1 MKSTLKKAFQWILL
15 LCLLLGVLI
24 QTLGFWNY
32 NPTSISTKTIIGMGI
47 SLIQLVVMVWYG
59 ISYGDK
65 EYSFKEAVKSWLEG
79 VITLIIFYLVFVLS
93 LPQYFSAWNL
103 WGVFFPVL
111 TSTSALFSGIIISLF
126 FQPFIFK
133 LQEKLSSKQNL
144 LLLTTITI
152 LIFALSAGNSLLT
165 SYSIFGFYLVLPFAW
180 GMLISKLKLSKK
192 MLVGLTIAT
201 IVLLPSVYYLTIA
214 LMPIQTPQGF
224 VFSQM
229 NMSWNTSLLMAPS
242 SPLMILFVVT
252 GALLFKK
259 WMVGVS
265 HKSFSILIPAIIF
278 GTTSYG
284 MTLWKEKLHLLL
296 APVSKKVTILL
307 ILSLLVASFLINFL
321 FIKFVR
327 SNSHIQKFLN
337 KFDGKKLADLVK
349 LLEVGLE
356 FLKKQRKSILLFV
369 FFMFLSI
376 IGFYTVRDIQQVSG
390 FWSALV
396 FIFTSKFGTL
406 VLAGIFLF
414 AIYKIFYVITRRFW
428 VSASVPTVLALGI
441 SIADGIKMDL
451 REEPV
456 YPNEISEIVNWKTLI
471 PMIGT
476 QTLIYIVFGIAVL
489 IAVIIYLERKH
500 PLNLNRKKKSWISLI
515 VSLLVLITPLWFND
529 ENSPIYYIS
538 KGFDNNPDFRNPPDS
553 TANNGAVLTF
563 LDFIKVPIMEKQ
575 AGYSEHA
582 IKEITKKYQKEAVA
596 INKTR
601 KNKLS
606 DQTIV
611 FNLSESFVDPKEFPG
626 VKISNNVRDP
636 MKYIRSLM
644 SQTTSGKMLSAGYG
658 GGTGNMEYESLTG
671 FNMGN
676 FSSVLTPYTQVTS
689 RYNFYPTI
697 GMNFPYSSAIHPF
710 NGTYYGRI
718 DNYRRFGFNKFAYL
732 GSKYKIY
739 DQKSLGNSPYLSDET
754 AYKNGLRQIKSRK
767 DGQFINL
774 ISMQNHMPYGDYY
787 SPNEY
792 KDNVSGSSLADD
804 NVKTSFAAYTKGV
817 EYTDKAVKKFINEIN
832 KINKP
837 ITLVFYGDHYPSI
850 IDQSLVSKY
859 QLRMHST
866 TYFIY
871 SNKYAREHGAK
882 SKIVP
887 DNYVATSSF
896 IPMAL
901 EQTNSKVTAYQAL
914 LTKIYKDLPAMT
926 INYSNSDGFELIDQN
941 GKKVSEK
948 KLTKK
953 QKELLK
959 DYQLIQYDMSAG
971 KGYSLDVKGFYK

>member
-1 MKSTLKKAFQWILL
+1 MKSALRKTIQWILL
-15 LCLLLGVLI
+15 LCLLLGILI

-32 NPTSISTKTIIGMGI
+32 NPTSVSTKTRIGMVI
-47 SLIQLVVMVWYG
+47 SLIQLIVVVWYG
-59 ISYGDK
+59 MSYGNK
-65 EYSFKEAVKSWLEG
+65 EYSFKEAVKNWLEG
-79 VITLIIFYLVFVLS
+79 VVTLIIFYLVFVIS
-93 LPQYFSAWNL
+93 LPQFFSAWNL
-103 WGVFFPVL
+103 WGIFFPVL

-126 FQPFIFK
+126 FQPFIFR
-133 LQEKLSSKQNL
+133 LQEKLNTKQNV
-144 LLLTTITI
+144 LLLTAITV

-165 SYSIFGFYLVLPFAW
+165 SYSIFGLYLAVPFAW
-180 GMLISKLKLSKK
+180 GMLISKIKASKK
-192 MLVGLTIAT
+192 VVLGLVVAT
-201 IVLLPSVYYLTIA
+201 IILLPAVYYLTIK

-224 VFSQM
+224 IFSQM

-242 SPLMILFVVT
+242 SPLMILFVVA
-252 GALLFKK
+252 GALLFRSL
-259 WMVGVS
+259 MLGVS
-265 HKSFSILIPAIIF
+265 HRVFSILIPAIIF

-284 MTLWKEKLHLLL
+284 MSLWKEKLQLLL
-296 APVSKKVTILL
+296 APVSKKVTVLL
-307 ILSLLVASFLINFL
+307 ILSLLVASFIINFV
-321 FIKFVR
+321 FVKFFL
-327 SNSHIQKFLN
+327 SNKRAQKFLN
-337 KFDGKKLADLVK
+337 KFDENNLDGLIK
-349 LLEVGLE
+349 LLEAGVD
-356 FLKKQRKSILLFV
+356 FLKRHSKSIILFA
-369 FFMFLSI
+369 FLMFLSV
-376 IGFYTVRDIQQVSG
+376 IGFYTVRDIQSASD
-390 FWSALV
+390 FWVALV

-406 VLAGIFLF
+406 VLSLIFLF
-414 AIYKIFYVITRRFW
+414 AIYEIFYVITTRFW
-428 VSASVPTVLALGI
+428 VSASIPTVLALGI
-441 SIADGIKMDL
+441 AIADGIKMDL

-471 PMIGT
+471 PMIGV
-476 QTLIYIVFGIAVL
+476 QTLIYILVGIALL
-489 IAVIIYLERKH
+489 IAIIVYLELKH
-500 PLNLNRKKKSWISLI
+500 PHNLRRKKKSW
-515 VSLLVLITPLWFND
+515 LVLIGSLLILITPVWFND
-529 ENSPIYYIS
+529 ENSAIYYIS

-563 LDFIKVPIMEKQ
+563 LDFIKVPIMEKVD
-575 AGYSEHA
+575 GYSEHA
-582 IKEITKKYQKEAVA
+582 IKQITKKYEKEAIA

-626 VKISNNVRDP
+626 VKISDNVRDP

-676 FSSVLTPYTQVTS
+676 FSSALTPYTQVTP

-718 DNYRRFGFNKFAYL
+718 DNYRRFKFNKFAYL

-739 DQKSLGNSPYLSDET
+739 DKKSLGTSPYLSDET
-754 AYKNGLRQIKSRK
+754 AYQNGLRQIKSRK
-767 DGQFINL
+767 NGQFIDL

-817 EYTDKAVKKFINEIN
+817 EYTDKAVKKFIKEIDE
-832 KINKP
+832 INKP

-850 IDQSLVSKY
+850 IDQSLLSKY
-859 QLRMHST
+859 PIKMHST

-882 SKIVP
+882 NKIVP
-887 DNYVATSSF
+887 DKYIATSSF

-914 LTKIYKDLPAMT
+914 LTRIYKDLPAMT
-926 INYSNSDGFELIDQN
+926 INYSSSDGFELVDQN

-971 KGYSLDVKGFYK
+971 KGYTLDVKSFYK

>member
-1 MKSTLKKAFQWILL
+1 MKKTIQWILL
-15 LCLLLGVLI
+15 IVLLLGILI

-32 NPTSISTKTIIGMGI
+32 NPATVAGRAKIGLMIG
-47 SLIQLVVMVWYG
+47 LVELAVMVWYG
-59 ISYGDK
+59 MSYGDK
-65 EYSFKEAVKSWLEG
+65 EYSFKETVKSWLEG
-79 VITLIIFYLVFVLS
+79 VITLLIFYLVFVIS
-93 LPQYFSAWNL
+93 LPQFFSAWNL
-103 WGVFFPVL
+103 WGIFFPVL

-126 FQPFIFK
+126 FQPFIFR
-133 LQEKLSSKQNL
+133 LQKSLSTKQNV

-152 LIFALSAGNSLLT
+152 LIFTLSAGNSLLT

-180 GMLISKLKLSKK
+180 GMLISKIKVSKK
-192 MLVGLTIAT
+192 VLVSLTVAT
-201 IVLLPSVYYLTIA
+201 IVLLPAIYYLTIA
-214 LMPIQTPQGF
+214 LIPMQTPQGF

-259 WMVGVS
+259 WMIGVS
-265 HKSFSILIPAIIF
+265 HRSFSILIPAIIF

-284 MTLWKEKLHLLL
+284 MTLWKEKLQLLL
-296 APVSKKVTILL
+296 APVSKKVTVLL
-307 ILSLLVASFLINFL
+307 ILSLLLVSFIINFL
-321 FIKFVR
+321 FVKSLL
-327 SNSHIQKFLN
+327 SNKRVQRFLN
-337 KFDGKKLADLVK
+337 KFDENNLDGFVK
-349 LLEVGLE
+349 LLEAGLG
-356 FLKKQRKSILLFV
+356 FLKKHGRSIFLFV
-369 FFMFLSI
+369 FFMLLSI
-376 IGFYTVRDIQQVSG
+376 VGFYTVRDIQYASD

-414 AIYKIFYVITRRFW
+414 AIYEIFYVITTRFW
-428 VSASVPTVLALGI
+428 ISASIPTVLALGI
-441 SIADGIKMDL
+441 AIADGIKMDL

-456 YPNEISEIVNWKTLI
+456 YPNEISEVVNWKTLI
-471 PMIGT
+471 PMIGV
-476 QTLIYIVFGIAVL
+476 QTLIYILVGIALL
-489 IAVIIYLERKH
+489 IG
-500 PLNLNRKKKSWISLI
+500 
-515 VSLLVLITPLWFND
+515 SLLILITPVWFND
-529 ENSPIYYIS
+529 ENSAIYYVS

-553 TANNGAVLTF
+553 TANNGAILTF
-563 LDFIKVPIMEKQ
+563 LDFIKVPIMDKP

-582 IKEITKKYQKEAVA
+582 IKQITKKYEKEAVA

-611 FNLSESFVDPKEFPG
+611 FNLSENFVDPKEFPG

-644 SQTTSGKMLSAGYG
+644 AQTTSGKMLSAGYG

-671 FNMGN
+671 FDMGN
-676 FSSVLTPYTQVTS
+676 FSSALTPYTQVTS
-689 RYNFYPTI
+689 HYSFYPTI

-710 NGTYYGRI
+710 KGTYYGRI

-739 DQKSLGNSPYLSDET
+739 DQKSLGTSPYLSDET
-754 AYKNGLRQIKSRK
+754 AYQNGLRQIKSRK
-767 DGQFINL
+767 NGQFINL

-787 SPNEY
+787 SQNQY
-792 KDNVSGSSLADD
+792 KDNVSGSSLVDD
-804 NVKTSFAAYTKGV
+804 NIKTSFAAYTKGV
-817 EYTDKAVKKFINEIN
+817 EYTDKAVKKFIKEIDE
-832 KINKP
+832 INKP

-850 IDQSLVSKY
+850 IDQSLLSKY
-859 QLRMHST
+859 PIKMHST

-882 SKIVP
+882 NRILP
-887 DNYVATSSF
+887 DKYVVTSSF

-901 EQTNSKVTAYQAL
+901 DQTNSKVTTYQAL
-914 LTKIYKDLPAMT
+914 LTRIYKDLPAMT
-926 INYSNSDGFELIDQN
+926 INYSSSDGFELINQN
-941 GKKVSEK
+941 GKKVPED

-971 KGYSLDVKGFYK
+971 KGYSLDAKGFYK

>member
-1 MKSTLKKAFQWILL
+1 MKKTIQWILL
-15 LCLLLGVLI
+15 LGILI

-32 NPTSISTKTIIGMGI
+32 NPATVAGRAKIGLMIG
-47 SLIQLVVMVWYG
+47 LVELAVMVWYG
-59 ISYGDK
+59 MSYGDK
-65 EYSFKEAVKSWLEG
+65 EYSFKETVKSWLEG
-79 VITLIIFYLVFVLS
+79 VITLLIFYLVFVIS
-93 LPQYFSAWNL
+93 LPQFFSAWNL
-103 WGVFFPVL
+103 WGIFFPVL

-126 FQPFIFK
+126 FQPFIFR
-133 LQEKLSSKQNL
+133 LQKSLSTKQNV

-152 LIFALSAGNSLLT
+152 LIFTLSAGNSLLT

-180 GMLISKLKLSKK
+180 GMLISKIKVSKK
-192 MLVGLTIAT
+192 VLVSLTVAT
-201 IVLLPSVYYLTIA
+201 IVLLPAVYYLTIA
-214 LMPIQTPQGF
+214 LIPMQTPQGF

-259 WMVGVS
+259 WMIGVS
-265 HKSFSILIPAIIF
+265 HRSFSILIPAIIF

-284 MTLWKEKLHLLL
+284 MTLWKEKLQLLL
-296 APVSKKVTILL
+296 APVSKKVTVLL
-307 ILSLLVASFLINFL
+307 ILSLLLVSFIINFL
-321 FIKFVR
+321 FVKSLL
-327 SNSHIQKFLN
+327 SNKRVQRFLN
-337 KFDGKKLADLVK
+337 KFDENNLDGFVK
-349 LLEVGLE
+349 LLEAGLG
-356 FLKKQRKSILLFV
+356 FLKKHGRSIFLFV
-369 FFMFLSI
+369 FFMLLSI
-376 IGFYTVRDIQQVSG
+376 VGFYTVRDIQYASD

-414 AIYKIFYVITRRFW
+414 AIYEIFYVITTRFW
-428 VSASVPTVLALGI
+428 ISASIPTVLALGI
-441 SIADGIKMDL
+441 AIADGIKMDL

-456 YPNEISEIVNWKTLI
+456 YPNEISEVVNWKTLI
-471 PMIGT
+471 PMIGV
-476 QTLIYIVFGIAVL
+476 QTLIYILVGIALL
-489 IAVIIYLERKH
+489 IG
-500 PLNLNRKKKSWISLI
+500 
-515 VSLLVLITPLWFND
+515 SLLILITPVWFND
-529 ENSPIYYIS
+529 ENSAIYYVS

-553 TANNGAVLTF
+553 TANNGAILTF
-563 LDFIKVPIMEKQ
+563 LDFIKVPIMDKP

-582 IKEITKKYQKEAVA
+582 IKQITKKYEKEAVA

-611 FNLSESFVDPKEFPG
+611 FNLSENFVDPKEFPG

-644 SQTTSGKMLSAGYG
+644 AQTTSGKMLSAGYG

-671 FNMGN
+671 FDMGN
-676 FSSVLTPYTQVTS
+676 FSSALTPYTQVTS
-689 RYNFYPTI
+689 HYSFYPTI

-710 NGTYYGRI
+710 KGTYYGRI

-739 DQKSLGNSPYLSDET
+739 DQKSLGTSPYLSDET
-754 AYKNGLRQIKSRK
+754 AYQNGLRQIKSRK
-767 DGQFINL
+767 NGQFINL

-787 SPNEY
+787 SQNQY
-792 KDNVSGSSLADD
+792 KDNVSGSSLVDD
-804 NVKTSFAAYTKGV
+804 NIKTSFAAYTKGV
-817 EYTDKAVKKFINEIN
+817 EYTDKAVKKFIKEIDE
-832 KINKP
+832 INKP

-850 IDQSLVSKY
+850 IDQSLLSKY
-859 QLRMHST
+859 PIKMHST

-882 SKIVP
+882 NRILP
-887 DNYVATSSF
+887 DKYVVTSSF

-901 EQTNSKVTAYQAL
+901 DQTNSKVTTYQAL
-914 LTKIYKDLPAMT
+914 LTRIYKDLPAMT
-926 INYSNSDGFELIDQN
+926 INYSSSDGFELINQN
-941 GKKVSEK
+941 GKKVPED

-971 KGYSLDVKGFYK
+971 KGYSLDAKGFYK